1 MFSLFDNGFLRYF
14 RFVRCILPLRRLY
27 DCKDTDENKKT
38 GKSYQY
44 EYGKYFQAVF
54 LRIHFITLFIVSH
67 PHGHGKNA
75 IHQPQK
81 EKSEIVANSDFEQKR
96 EDHEYAS
103 DNEKGFVPGINVQRR
118 TAVVHIENLSFM
130 RTGVIAVC

>member
-1 MFSLFDNGFLRYF
+1 MFSLFDSLRYF
-14 RFVRCILPLRRLY
+14 RFVRFCLPLRRLY
-27 DCKDTDENKKT
+27 DCKNTSENKKT
-38 GKSYQY
+38 GKSYQSQH
-44 EYGKYFQAVF
+44 GKYFQQVF
-54 LRIHFITLFIVSH
+54 FRIRFIRLFIVSH

-96 EDHEYAS
+96 ENHEYTS
-103 DNEKGFVPGINVQRR
+103 DNEKGFVPGIDVQRR
-118 TAVVHIENLSFM
+118 TVVVHIENLSFI

>member
-1 MFSLFDNGFLRYF
+1 MKIFSLFDRLHYF
-14 RFVRCILPLRRLY
+14 RFVPFCLPLLRLY
-27 DCKDTDENKKT
+27 NCNDTGENKKT

-44 EYGKYFQAVF
+44 EYGTYFQAVF
-54 LRIHFITLFIVSH
+54 LRIHFIRLFIVSH

-81 EKSEIVANSDFEQKR
+81 EKGEIVANSDLEQKR
-96 EDHEYAS
+96 EDHEYTS

>member
-1 MFSLFDNGFLRYF
+1 MRMLSLFDSLRYF
-14 RFVRCILPLRRLY
+14 RFIRFCLPLRRLY
-27 DCKDTDENKKT
+27 DCKNTSENKKT
-38 GKSYQY
+38 GNYYQY
-44 EYGKYFQAVF
+44 QYAKFFQLEY
-54 LRIHFITLFIVSH
+54 LRIFIHCIHLINP

-81 EKSEIVANSDFEQKR
+81 EKGEIVANSDLEQKR
-96 EDHEYAS
+96 ENHEYTS